1 MKVVLTSSRSCS
13 IVAPTDCRGR
23 SAATTGCIMRLTLSF
38 GYAALRCHWRASSAL
53 AEASARSRASAGSAS
68 RISMAKPGLSRESA
82 RLISAPPKC
91 SSLAAAP
98 PAARLFTSS
107 ARSGISSSA
116 AWFAAAILVSLPYGA
131 KFRTDHGT
139 ISVMTPRAIT
149 IRLAEPRDSQ
159 AIALMSRDFIE
170 AGLGWKYDASRVMR
184 AIRDRETLAVVACDA
199 KSGAAAARGAVNGF
213 AIMEFGE
220 ERAHLVLLAVR
231 PSHRR
236 AGIGQRMLEWMLES
250 ARCAGIASIH
260 LELRAGNEAARRF
273 YRAMGFYETV
283 LVPGYYR
290 SGEGRKECA
299 LRMLRV
305 LRVPGPLPA
314 AWRPPRMEDR

>member
-1 MKVVLTSSRSCS
+1 
-13 IVAPTDCRGR
+13 
-23 SAATTGCIMRLTLSF
+23 
-38 GYAALRCHWRASSAL
+38 
-53 AEASARSRASAGSAS
+53 
-68 RISMAKPGLSRESA
+68 
-82 RLISAPPKC
+82 
-91 SSLAAAP
+91 
-98 PAARLFTSS
+98 
-107 ARSGISSSA
+107 
-116 AWFAAAILVSLPYGA
+116 
-131 KFRTDHGT
+131 
-139 ISVMTPRAIT
+139 MTPRAIT
-149 IRLAEPRDSQ
+149 IRLADPRDAQ

-170 AGLGWKYDASRVMR
+170 AGLGWKYDPARVMR
-184 AIRDRETLAVVACDA
+184 AIRDRETLAVVACEGGKPA
-199 KSGAAAARGAVNGF
+199 AGKAAAAAVNGF

-236 AGIGQRMLEWMLES
+236 SGIGQRMLEWLLES
-250 ARCAGIASIH
+250 ARCAGVASVH

-290 SGEGRKECA
+290 SGEGRKEGA

-314 AWRPPRMEDR
+314 AWTPPHIGRNSK

>member
-1 MKVVLTSSRSCS
+1 
-13 IVAPTDCRGR
+13 
-23 SAATTGCIMRLTLSF
+23 
-38 GYAALRCHWRASSAL
+38 
-53 AEASARSRASAGSAS
+53 
-68 RISMAKPGLSRESA
+68 
-82 RLISAPPKC
+82 
-91 SSLAAAP
+91 
-98 PAARLFTSS
+98 
-107 ARSGISSSA
+107 
-116 AWFAAAILVSLPYGA
+116 
-131 KFRTDHGT
+131 
-139 ISVMTPRAIT
+139 MTPRAIT
-149 IRLAEPRDSQ
+149 IRLAEPRDAQ

-290 SGEGRKECA
+290 GGEGRKEGA

-305 LRVPGPLPA
+305 LRVPGA
-314 AWRPPRMEDR
+314 VAYTWRPPRTEDT